1 MDRREALKKLAAGG
15 VVAAGAPIV
24 LSSFDVAAAASPP
37 GTGLQGVPGSGEP
50 ILVNHQVNSST
61 DTIALSIATAPT
73 CSSGT
78 LTTTYEW
85 MIIQYTVQAQRRLQ
99 IRNSTNTST
108 LVAGAV
114 DTTCSGGCGTTYS
127 TPSTATGAVTLRT
140 VQQGD
145 DARPRALAAGNRWV
159 VQVRITWQC
168 SGHSAV
174 QAEYRIDGTYPNT
187 PTVTNQSYTI
197 L

>member
-50 ILVNHQVNSST
+50 ILVNHQATASST
-61 DTIALSIATAPT
+61 VALSIATAPT

-85 MIIQYTVQAQRRLQ
+85 RIVGYTVQAQRRLQ
-99 IRNSTNTST
+99 VRNSTNTST
-108 LVAGAV
+108 LVNGTV
-114 DTTCSGGCGTTYS
+114 DTTCSGGCGSPTYS
-127 TPSTATGAVTLRT
+127 TPSTATGAVVLRST
-140 VQQGD
+140 QQGSD
-145 DARPRALAAGNRWV
+145 SQPRALANGNLWS

-168 SGHSAV
+168 SGHSAL
-174 QAEYRIDGTYPNT
+174 QAEYLINGTYPNA